1 MSFRFSSP
9 LRACLVALLVI
20 AQTVQAASAIA
31 EDLVSVTVAG
41 AVLNPGTFELP
52 RGARLSDA
60 SVAAQVSSR
69 AWFLGAALLRS
80 AQLEPQHR
88 LKAGL
93 LFDIQA
99 SQVDA
104 LARSDMAAFSLLAR
118 LYAAVEAMPVTGRVP
133 AKLNPLQQLLLPNN
147 TLLQDGDRILYPHR
161 PGHVRI
167 TGAVQD
173 DCTLDFDPALKLTD
187 YLEQCPAHKVA
198 DKSYA
203 HVIQPDGTHQQYG
216 IAAWNQQ
223 PAPVAVGAVIYLPLD
238 RRHLADSS
246 ESVNND
252 FAAMLATQYQLGGRF
267 SE

>member
-1 MSFRFSSP
+1 MNFRFSFP
-9 LRACLVALLVI
+9 LRACLVALLVA
-20 AQTVQAASAIA
+20 AQPMQAAAA
-31 EDLVSVTVAG
+31 PVDNTLSVTVAG
-41 AVLNPGTFELP
+41 AALNPGTFELP

-69 AWFLGAALLRS
+69 AWFLGAALLR
-80 AQLEPQHR
+80 AAPLAPQQR

-93 LFDIQA
+93 RFDIQA
-99 SQVDA
+99 SQVGA
-104 LARSDMAAFSLLAR
+104 LARSNMAAFTLLAR
-118 LYAAVEAMPVTGRVP
+118 LYAAIEAMPVTGRVP
-133 AKLNPLQQLLLPNN
+133 AELNPLQQLLLPNN
-147 TLLQDGDRILYPHR
+147 MLLQDGDRILYPHR

-173 DCTLDFDPALKLTD
+173 DCTLDFDPALKLTE
-187 YLEQCPAHKVA
+187 YLEQCPAHKLA

-203 HVIQPDGTHQQYG
+203 HVIQPDGNHQRYG

-246 ESVNND
+246 EAINND
-252 FAAMLATQYQLGGRF
+252 FAAMLATQYQLGGHF

>member
-9 LRACLVALLVI
+9 LRACLVALLV
-20 AQTVQAASAIA
+20 AAHSTLAA
-31 EDLVSVTVAG
+31 AAPVEDTLSVTVAG
-41 AVLNPGTFELP
+41 AVLSPGTFEFP

-80 AQLEPQHR
+80 AQLEPQQR

-93 LFDIQA
+93 QFDIQA

-104 LARSDMAAFSLLAR
+104 LARSDIAAFSLLAK

-133 AKLNPLQQLLLPNN
+133 AQLNPLQQLLLPNN
-147 TLLQDGDRILYPHR
+147 MLLQNGDRILYPHR

-198 DKSYA
+198 DRSYA
-203 HVIQPDGTHQQYG
+203 HVIQPDGHHQRHG
-216 IAAWNQQ
+216 IAAWNQKS
-223 PAPVAVGAVIYLPLD
+223 APVAVGAVVYLPLD

-246 ESVNND
+246 ETVNDD